1 MFTFQS
7 TPESAPVVLY
17 LGQNDNIRSYVNF
30 PRETRITCVSHLLHI
45 SRPAEHGT
53 DVPQLGTLISTIP

>member
-7 TPESAPVVLY
+7 TPKSAPDVLY
-17 LGQNDNIRSYVNF
+17 LGQNDNMRSYVNF
-30 PRETRITCVSHLLHI
+30 PRETRITCVNYLLYI

-53 DVPQLGTLISTIP
+53 DVPQLATLISTIP